1 MHHKAWS
8 QTPVSPAAAHP
19 THRCSLRSTLLS
31 QVLRNLFIPPSQ
43 IAVAVMLDGTVAV
56 EVASQ
61 HALLQ
66 WPFMSDISMIDAIV
80 KVFQLPPALLD
91 VQPNT
96 TTELGTLQVVF
107 TDVGAPHLN
116 SDIHLCFSIWL
127 DTVCWAPHCSLG
139 RGCSSAGVSQAACS
153 LVCSRC

>member
-1 MHHKAWS
+1 
-8 QTPVSPAAAHP
+8 
-19 THRCSLRSTLLS
+19 
-31 QVLRNLFIPPSQ
+31 
-43 IAVAVMLDGTVAV
+43 VAVMLDGTVAV

-96 TTELGTLQVVF
+96 TTELGTLQVTL
-107 TDVGAPHLN
+107 TDAGAAHLN
-116 SDIHLCFSIWL
+116 SDIHL
-127 DTVCWAPHCSLG
+127 
-139 RGCSSAGVSQAACS
+139 
-153 LVCSRC
+153 